1 MATKTLI
8 SCEEFE
14 KLALAEKISPWAEL
28 VDGEIVDKMS
38 GGFRHSIV
46 STNFVVIINEFVRAN
61 KLGRV
66 LTNEAGIHIKSEL
79 PRSRGA
85 DVAFMSYKRMPKG
98 ESYAGFLRVAPE
110 LIVEVFGENDSWN
123 DMIEKV
129 GDYHRTGVDMVWV
142 AEPEMRTIKKYPR
155 RGEPMIVHDGSDIDG
170 GKILPG
176 FKCPI
181 ARFFD
186 EE

>member
-28 VDGEIVDKMS
+28 IDGEIIETMS
-38 GGFRHSIV
+38 GGFSHSII
-46 STNFVVIINEFVRAN
+46 SANFVAIIREFVKAN
-61 KLGRV
+61 SLGRV

-85 DVAFMSYKRMPKG
+85 DVAFLSYKRMPKI
-98 ESYAGFLRVAPE
+98 ERHSGFLRVAPE
-110 LIVEVFGENDSWN
+110 LIVEVFGENDSW
-123 DMIEKV
+123 EKMDDKV
-129 GDYHRTGVDMVWV
+129 QDYHRTGVDMVWV
-142 AEPEMRTIKKYPR
+142 AVPQTRTIKKYPR
-155 RGEPMIVHDGSDIDG
+155 RGEPTIVHDGSDIDG

-176 FKCPI
+176 FKAPI